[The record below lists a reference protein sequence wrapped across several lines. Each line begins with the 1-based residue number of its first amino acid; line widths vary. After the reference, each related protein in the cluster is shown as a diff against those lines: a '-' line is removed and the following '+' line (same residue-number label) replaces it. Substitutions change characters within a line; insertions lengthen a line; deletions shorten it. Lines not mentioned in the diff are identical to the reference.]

1 MTLQTNDVLEE
12 NKMLKREVFQIFK
25 VKQLILEKTQ

>member
-1 MTLQTNDVLEE
+1 MTPQTNDVLEE

-25 VKQLILEKTQ
+25 VKQLILEKT